1 VDRPPAPNGTGDS
14 GTNRASRCV
23 NIPEM
28 ANRHDLVIAA
38 KAGDGDAFMDLVHLE
53 TPEAFRLSLAILR
66 HPSDAEDALQEAFV
80 LAWRELPGLRDAER
94 WAAWFRRIT
103 VNAAI
108 DTGRRKKAFRI
119 VPLAFHEPPPAA
131 DASAGFAER
140 DEVSRAMGHL
150 DANDR
155 ALLALRFGHDLE
167 LPDAAAA
174 LGIPLGTAKSRLH
187 RALGRLR
194 KELEKVDELQRHR
207 ESPSGETG
215 RRVKSVPTEPG
226 I

>member
-1 VDRPPAPNGTGDS
+1 
-14 GTNRASRCV
+14 
-23 NIPEM
+23 M
-28 ANRHDLVIAA
+28 ANLPDLVIAA

-66 HPSDAEDALQEAFV
+66 HPSDAEDALQDAFTR
-80 LAWRELPGLRDAER
+80 AWRELPRLRDVER
-94 WAAWFRRIT
+94 WPAWFRRIA

-108 DTGRRKKAFRI
+108 DTSRRKKAFRV
-119 VPLAFHEPPPAA
+119 VPLAFHEPMPAA
-131 DASAGFAER
+131 DSAADLAER
-140 DEVSRAMGHL
+140 DEVSQAMGHL

-167 LPDAAAA
+167 LPDVAAT

-207 ESPSGETG
+207 EPTSEETG
-215 RRVKSVPTEPG
+215 RRVEPAATEPRL
-226 I
+226 

>member
-1 VDRPPAPNGTGDS
+1 
-14 GTNRASRCV
+14 
-23 NIPEM
+23 M
-28 ANRHDLVIAA
+28 ANRHELVIAA
-38 KAGDGDAFMDLVHLE
+38 KAGDGDAFMDLVQIE
-53 TPEAFRLSLAILR
+53 TPEAFRLGLAILR
-66 HPSDAEDALQEAFV
+66 HPHDAEDALQEAFV
-80 LAWRELPGLRDAER
+80 RAWRELPGLRDAEC
-94 WAAWFRRIT
+94 WPAWFRRIA

-119 VPLAFHEPPPAA
+119 VPLGFHEPPPMA
-131 DASAGFAER
+131 DSSAGLADR

-167 LPDAAAA
+167 LPDVAAA

-187 RALGRLR
+187 RALGRVR
-194 KELEKVDELQRHR
+194 KELESVDELQGHR
-207 ESPSGETG
+207 EPAAGETEC
-215 RRVKSVPTEPG
+215 RVEPAPAEPG

>member
-1 VDRPPAPNGTGDS
+1 
-14 GTNRASRCV
+14 
-23 NIPEM
+23 M
-28 ANRHDLVIAA
+28 ANRHDLVTAA
-38 KAGDGDAFMDLVHLE
+38 RAGDGDAFMDLVHLE

-80 LAWRELPGLRDAER
+80 RAWSELPGLRDAER

-131 DASAGFAER
+131 DASDGFAER
-140 DEVSRAMGHL
+140 DEVTRAMDHL
-150 DANDR
+150 DAKDR

-194 KELEKVDELQRHR
+194 KELEKVDELQRHG
-207 ESPSGETG
+207 ESSSGEA
-215 RRVKSVPTEPG
+215 RSRVKPATTEPRV
-226 I
+226 

>member
-1 VDRPPAPNGTGDS
+1 
-14 GTNRASRCV
+14 
-23 NIPEM
+23 M
-28 ANRHDLVIAA
+28 ANRHDLVVAA

-53 TPEAFRLSLAILR
+53 TPEAFRLSLAIAR
-66 HPSDAEDALQEAFV
+66 HPADAEDALQEAFV
-80 LAWRELPGLRDAER
+80 RAWRELPGLRDAER

-103 VNAAI
+103 VNSAI
-108 DTGRRKKAFRI
+108 DIGRRKKAFRV

-131 DASAGFAER
+131 DASDGLAER
-140 DEVSRAMGHL
+140 DEVSLAMAHL

-187 RALGRLR
+187 RALGRMR
-194 KELEKVDELQRHR
+194 KQLEKVDELQRPGG
-207 ESPSGETG
+207 SPSRETG
-215 RRVKSVPTEPG
+215 CRVKPAATEPRL
-226 I
+226 

>member
-1 VDRPPAPNGTGDS
+1 
-14 GTNRASRCV
+14 
-23 NIPEM
+23 M

-38 KAGDGDAFMDLVHLE
+38 KAGDGDAFMDLVQLE

-66 HPSDAEDALQEAFV
+66 HPFDAEDALQEAFV
-80 LAWRELPGLRDAER
+80 RAWRELPGLRDPER
-94 WAAWFRRIT
+94 WPAWFRRIA

-108 DTGRRKKAFRI
+108 DIGRRKKARRI

-131 DASAGFAER
+131 DSSAGLAER
-140 DEVSRAMGHL
+140 DEVSQAMGHL

-167 LPDAAAA
+167 LPDVAAA

-187 RALGRLR
+187 RALGRMR
-194 KELEKVDELQRHR
+194 KELESIDELQGHR
-207 ESPSGETG
+207 GSASGETG
-215 RRVKSVPTEPG
+215 TGVRPAPTEPG
-226 I
+226 L